1 LGGALFTFSLL
12 GFYALLNTSISQHDL
27 ESMLI
32 GKVLCLFHFNAFM
45 VDVISSLVTREQ
57 GLFLVLASPHFYLF
71 CGFVGFVL
79 KFIWKLKIQT
89 EFFFETPE
97 KKLFDFEKQ
106 RIYWNWNSSSLA
118 SCSKASAWFSRVA
131 ATAIQLWTQ
140 MEVFLEANWEKKLQ
154 LHP

>member
-1 LGGALFTFSLL
+1 MFAIVLFLIHSLLELLAGFIVFSGKSTSDGLLSKEDSESLSKLTKTAKFVSIIKRGRYLGGALFTFSLL

-79 KFIWKLKIQT
+79 KFI
-89 EFFFETPE
+89 
-97 KKLFDFEKQ
+97 
-106 RIYWNWNSSSLA
+106 
-118 SCSKASAWFSRVA
+118 
-131 ATAIQLWTQ
+131 
-140 MEVFLEANWEKKLQ
+140 
-154 LHP
+154 